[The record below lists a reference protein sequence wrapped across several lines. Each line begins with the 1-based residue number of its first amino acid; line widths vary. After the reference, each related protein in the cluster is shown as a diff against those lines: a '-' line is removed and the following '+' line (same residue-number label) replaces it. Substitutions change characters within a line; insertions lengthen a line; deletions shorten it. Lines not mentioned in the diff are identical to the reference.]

1 MSIIRG
7 HFRTKY
13 CLLNG
18 NDIIYNIY
26 GICAPRAYAPR
37 LEINMEG
44 TNLVRTD
51 KKETKKDKRRS
62 TRADAAGSDT
72 TARSRK
78 RTNIKGGRNASEESV
93 KKTDSVAGE
102 KRNVRASDKE
112 GGKRRGGKGLTRYSG
127 AEKLKIIFLGGVG
140 EIGKNMTA
148 LEYGDTIIVVDAGMA
163 FPDNEI
169 TPGIDS
175 IIPDYAYLEENR
187 SKVKA
192 VMLTHAHEDHLG
204 GLPYFLKDF
213 PVPVYGSNVSCAFL
227 EHKLRRNKFKEA
239 NCKVVEDGEIAEI
252 GPFKVEFVAVTHSV
266 AGSLA
271 LSIETP
277 KGVVF
282 FTGDFKIDH
291 TPVDGRHI
299 ALTRIAEI
307 GKRGVKLLLQDSTN
321 VERRGYSMSESA
333 VGKSLDAVFND
344 NRMNRII
351 VATFASNI
359 HRVQQIIDVAIKYG
373 RKIALSGKSMQ
384 YMTEIAQKIKEL
396 RFPQDKVIDF
406 DKVSGVPYD
415 KVCIIATGT
424 QGEPESALT
433 RMSQDDFK
441 KIVIGENDT
450 VILSASPIPGN
461 ERSIYKVINN
471 LSKKGAKVIYESLY
485 EVHSSGHA
493 CQEELKMMM
502 ALIKPEYFMPVH
514 GEYRHLKKHAELA
527 ETMGIPRDHIMIPEL
542 GYVVEVGEAGL
553 KRLDKVNSGAVMLVG
568 DTEEV
573 EETLIDRRKLA
584 SEGIVIALVNVPD
597 DEDTEGSIDILCK
610 GTQIPEKLLAEI
622 KSAVQYKIAGGDFRE
637 LTAEDMD
644 KSVRKTMTKMFYNR
658 LKRCPLI
665 VPIIITS

>member
-1 MSIIRG
+1 MAR
-7 HFRTKY
+7 R
-13 CLLNG
+13 
-18 NDIIYNIY
+18 
-26 GICAPRAYAPR
+26 
-37 LEINMEG
+37 
-44 TNLVRTD
+44 
-51 KKETKKDKRRS
+51 KKETAANGATEAKAPEQFAAVNAPLRRNRGKTDRQPTDRTAASKANKKNKSRS
-62 TRADAAGSDT
+62 V
-72 TARSRK
+72 
-78 RTNIKGGRNASEESV
+78 NASERRKERSRAANLSTSPVKGRESDIR
-93 KKTDSVAGE
+93 KKTSKG
-102 KRNVRASDKE
+102 ASR
-112 GGKRRGGKGLTRYSG
+112 GKLR
-127 AEKLKIIFLGGVG
+127 IMFFGGVG

-148 LEYGDTIIVVDAGMA
+148 IEFDDDIVVVDAGMA

-169 TPGIDS
+169 NPGIDCV
-175 IIPDYAYLEENR
+175 IPDYSYLAENR

-192 VMLTHAHEDHLG
+192 VLLTHAHEDHLG
-204 GLPYFLKDF
+204 GLPYFLKDV
-213 PVPVYGSNVSCAFL
+213 PVPVYGSAMSLAFL
-227 EHKLRRNKFKEA
+227 ENKLKRNGFKEA
-239 NCKVVEDGEIAEI
+239 DCRTVDDGESVRI
-252 GPFKVEFVAVTHSV
+252 GAFNVEFIAVTHSV

-271 LSIETP
+271 LSIGTP

-321 VERRGYSMSESA
+321 VERRGYTMSESA

-344 NRMNRII
+344 NRANRII

-373 RKIALSGKSMQ
+373 RKIALNGKSMQ

-396 RFPQDKVIDF
+396 RFPQDKMIDF

-441 KIVIGENDT
+441 KVVIGENDT

-471 LSKKGAKVIYESLY
+471 LCKKGAKVIYESLY

-502 ALIKPEYFMPVH
+502 ALLKPEYFIPVH

-527 ETMGIPRDHIMIPEL
+527 ETMGIPRENILIPEL
-542 GYVVEVGEAGL
+542 GYCVEVGERGL
-553 KRLDKVNSGAVMLVG
+553 KRLDNVRSGAVMLVG
-568 DTEEV
+568 DTEEGV
-573 EETLIDRRKLA
+573 ETLIDRRKIA
-584 SEGIVIALVNVPD
+584 AEGIVIAVVNVPE
-597 DEDTEGSIDILCK
+597 DEDAEGSIDILCK
-610 GTQIPEKLLAEI
+610 GTQIPDKLLSEI

>member
-1 MSIIRG
+1 MA
-7 HFRTKY
+7 K
-13 CLLNG
+13 
-18 NDIIYNIY
+18 
-26 GICAPRAYAPR
+26 
-37 LEINMEG
+37 
-44 TNLVRTD
+44 TD
-51 KKETKKDKRRS
+51 KKERNKDKIKDEKNSRRGS
-62 TRADAAGSDT
+62 GRGEPKGESRKERAQSETGKKLRGKAKERNADVKENDVKAKGK
-72 TARSRK
+72 ARS
-78 RTNIKGGRNASEESV
+78 GGR
-93 KKTDSVAGE
+93 KHG
-102 KRNVRASDKE
+102 RN
-112 GGKRRGGKGLTRYSG
+112 GQL
-127 AEKLKIIFLGGVG
+127 KLIFLGGVG

-148 LEYGDTIIVVDAGMA
+148 LEYGDTVIVVDAGMA

-192 VMLTHAHEDHLG
+192 VLLTHAHEDHLG

-239 NCKVVEDGEIAEI
+239 ACKVVDDGEIVEI
-252 GPFKVEFVAVTHSV
+252 GHFKVEFVAVTHSV

-277 KGVVF
+277 EGVVF

-321 VERRGYSMSESA
+321 VERRGYTMSESA

-344 NRMNRII
+344 NRANRII

-373 RKIALSGKSMQ
+373 RKIALNGKSMQ

-396 RFPQDKVIDF
+396 RFPQDKMIDF

-471 LSKKGAKVIYESLY
+471 LCKKGAKVIYESLY

-502 ALIKPEYFMPVH
+502 ALLKPEYFIPVH

-527 ETMGIPRDHIMIPEL
+527 ETMGIPRENILIPEL
-542 GYVVEVGEAGL
+542 GYCVEVGDRGL
-553 KRLDKVNSGAVMLVG
+553 KRLDNVKSGAVMLVG
-568 DTEEV
+568 DTEEG
-573 EETLIDRRKLA
+573 EETLIDRRKIA
-584 SEGIVIALVNVPD
+584 SEGIVIAVVNVPD
-597 DEDTEGSIDILCK
+597 DEDAEGSIDILCK
-610 GTQIPEKLLAEI
+610 GTQIPDKLLGEI

-637 LTAEDMD
+637 LTAEDMN

>member
-1 MSIIRG
+1 MA
-7 HFRTKY
+7 K
-13 CLLNG
+13 
-18 NDIIYNIY
+18 
-26 GICAPRAYAPR
+26 
-37 LEINMEG
+37 
-44 TNLVRTD
+44 TD
-51 KKETKKDKRRS
+51 KKERNKDKIKDEKNSRRGS
-62 TRADAAGSDT
+62 GRGADKSENGKERAQSETGKKLRGKAKERNADVKENDVKAKGK
-72 TARSRK
+72 ARS
-78 RTNIKGGRNASEESV
+78 GGR
-93 KKTDSVAGE
+93 KHG
-102 KRNVRASDKE
+102 RN
-112 GGKRRGGKGLTRYSG
+112 GQL
-127 AEKLKIIFLGGVG
+127 KLIFLGGVG

-148 LEYGDTIIVVDAGMA
+148 LEYGDTVIVVDAGMA

-192 VMLTHAHEDHLG
+192 VLLTHAHEDHLG

-239 NCKVVEDGEIAEI
+239 ACKVVDDGEIVEI

-277 KGVVF
+277 VGVVF

-321 VERRGYSMSESA
+321 VERRGYTMSESA

-344 NRMNRII
+344 NRANRII

-373 RKIALSGKSMQ
+373 RKIALNGKSMQ

-396 RFPQDKVIDF
+396 RFPQDKMIDF

-441 KIVIGENDT
+441 KVVIGENDT

-471 LSKKGAKVIYESLY
+471 LCKKGAKVIYESLY

-502 ALIKPEYFMPVH
+502 ALLKPEYFIPVH

-527 ETMGIPRDHIMIPEL
+527 ETMGIPRENILIPEL
-542 GYVVEVGEAGL
+542 GYCVEVGDRGL
-553 KRLDKVNSGAVMLVG
+553 KRLDNVKSGAVMLVG
-568 DTEEV
+568 DTEEG
-573 EETLIDRRKLA
+573 EETLIDRRKIA
-584 SEGIVIALVNVPD
+584 SEGIVIAVVNVPD

-610 GTQIPEKLLAEI
+610 GTQIPDKLLGEI

-637 LTAEDMD
+637 LTTEEMD

>member
-1 MSIIRG
+1 MA
-7 HFRTKY
+7 K
-13 CLLNG
+13 
-18 NDIIYNIY
+18 
-26 GICAPRAYAPR
+26 
-37 LEINMEG
+37 
-44 TNLVRTD
+44 TD
-51 KKETKKDKRRS
+51 KQDRNKEQIKDEKKSLRGSTGGADK
-62 TRADAAGSDT
+62 A
-72 TARSRK
+72 
-78 RTNIKGGRNASEESV
+78 
-93 KKTDSVAGE
+93 E
-102 KRNVRASDKE
+102 KRKARERSGSAEKVRSKRKAQSAAVSETAPAAK
-112 GGKRRGGKGLTRYSG
+112 GKRRKGVGARYGKNGQL
-127 AEKLKIIFLGGVG
+127 KLIFLGGVG

-175 IIPDYAYLEENR
+175 MENR

-239 NCKVVEDGEIAEI
+239 ACRVVEDGEIAEI

-277 KGVVF
+277 EGVVF

-321 VERRGYSMSESA
+321 VERRGYTMSESA

-344 NRMNRII
+344 NRANRII

-373 RKIALSGKSMQ
+373 RKIALNGKSMQ

-471 LSKKGAKVIYESLY
+471 LCKKGAKVIYESLY

-502 ALIKPEYFMPVH
+502 ALLKPEYFIPVH

-527 ETMGIPRDHIMIPEL
+527 ETMGIPRENILIPEL
-542 GYVVEVGEAGL
+542 GYCVEVSARGL
-553 KRLDKVNSGAVMLVG
+553 KRLDNVKSGAVMLVG
-568 DTEEV
+568 DTEEG
-573 EETLIDRRKLA
+573 EETLIDRRKIA
-584 SEGIVIALVNVPD
+584 SEGIVIAVVTVPD
-597 DEDTEGSIDILCK
+597 EENAEGSIDILCK
-610 GTQIPEKLLAEI
+610 GTQIPDKLLNEI

>member
-1 MSIIRG
+1 MA
-7 HFRTKY
+7 K
-13 CLLNG
+13 
-18 NDIIYNIY
+18 
-26 GICAPRAYAPR
+26 
-37 LEINMEG
+37 
-44 TNLVRTD
+44 TD
-51 KKETKKDKRRS
+51 KKERNKDKIKDEKNSRRGS
-62 TRADAAGSDT
+62 GRGEPKGESRKERAQSETGKKLRGKAKERNTDVKENDVKAKGK
-72 TARSRK
+72 ARS
-78 RTNIKGGRNASEESV
+78 GGR
-93 KKTDSVAGE
+93 KHG
-102 KRNVRASDKE
+102 RN
-112 GGKRRGGKGLTRYSG
+112 GQL
-127 AEKLKIIFLGGVG
+127 KLIFLGGVG

-148 LEYGDTIIVVDAGMA
+148 LEYGDTVIVVDAGMA

-192 VMLTHAHEDHLG
+192 VLLTHAHEDHLG

-239 NCKVVEDGEIAEI
+239 ACKVVDDGEIVEI

-277 KGVVF
+277 VGVVF

-321 VERRGYSMSESA
+321 VERRGYTMSESA

-344 NRMNRII
+344 NRANRII

-373 RKIALSGKSMQ
+373 RKIALNGKSMQ

-396 RFPQDKVIDF
+396 RFPQDKMIDF

-471 LSKKGAKVIYESLY
+471 LCKKGAKVIYESLY

-502 ALIKPEYFMPVH
+502 ALLKPEYFIPVH

-527 ETMGIPRDHIMIPEL
+527 E
-542 GYVVEVGEAGL
+542 
-553 KRLDKVNSGAVMLVG
+553 
-568 DTEEV
+568 
-573 EETLIDRRKLA
+573 
-584 SEGIVIALVNVPD
+584 
-597 DEDTEGSIDILCK
+597 
-610 GTQIPEKLLAEI
+610 
-622 KSAVQYKIAGGDFRE
+622 
-637 LTAEDMD
+637 
-644 KSVRKTMTKMFYNR
+644 
-658 LKRCPLI
+658 
-665 VPIIITS
+665 